1 MKSEGRVELTVRLAK
16 TIYLIA
22 GIYGLIVLVPQFFM
36 EEKTGRDFPPAI
48 THPEYYYGF
57 IGVAVAWQVL
67 FLILSKD
74 PVRYRAMMIPSILE
88 KLSFAIAVLILFFQ
102 HRISSII
109 LAAGMVDLIFGVLFI
124 LAYFKTSTRS

>member
-1 MKSEGRVELTVRLAK
+1 VKSEGLVTLTVRLAK
-16 TIYLIA
+16 TIYFIA

-57 IGVAVAWQVL
+57 IGVGVAWQVL

-88 KLSFAIAVLILFFQ
+88 KVSFAIAVLILFFQ
-102 HRISSII
+102 HRIPPII
-109 LAAGMVDLIFGVLFI
+109 LAAGMIDLIFGVLFI